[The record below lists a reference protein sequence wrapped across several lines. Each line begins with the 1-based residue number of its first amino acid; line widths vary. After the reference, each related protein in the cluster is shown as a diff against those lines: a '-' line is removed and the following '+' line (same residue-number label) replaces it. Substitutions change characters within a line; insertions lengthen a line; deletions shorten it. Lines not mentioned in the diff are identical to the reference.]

1 MELKNILEDQMA
13 TPLWF
18 FRFPP
23 PLIVVLAPLVVLV
36 GLILGFGFFS
46 IFLTS
51 IALILSTLLFTCS
64 KQEPILLEKLV
75 VEEKVVLKSENESAS
90 TQKKEVQ
97 EANNEDPKY
106 LVAPQ
111 SSSPDLVAE
120 SACLDDLST
129 SEDSEVL
136 DWPFG
141 DHVDQSPD
149 CSDGSISDEE
159 SLIEISLPGGYYVGN
174 DKEEESIFNLQQKMS
189 GLSQKAIFQQHTLFE
204 LLAEINDYEEENL
217 IEIDISMGSIKCS
230 RFEIEA

>member
-1 MELKNILEDQMA
+1 MELKNIFEDQMA

-23 PLIVVLAPLVVLV
+23 PLIVVLVPLFILV
-36 GLILGFGFFS
+36 ALILGFGFYS

-51 IALILSTLLFTCS
+51 IAVILSSLFFTCS
-64 KQEPILLEKLV
+64 EQKPVLLEKLV
-75 VEEKVVLKSENESAS
+75 EERITSKSDNESAAAQEKDVLKAS
-90 TQKKEVQ
+90 T
-97 EANNEDPKY
+97 NNEAPRY
-106 LVAPQ
+106 LMAPQ
-111 SSSPDLVAE
+111 SSTPDLVAE
-120 SACLDDLST
+120 SACLDELSS

-136 DWPFG
+136 DWPFE
-141 DHVDQSPD
+141 DNVDRSPD

-159 SLIEISLPGGYYVGN
+159 SLIEISLPGGYYVGH
-174 DKEEESIFNLQQKMS
+174 DKEEESIFSLPQKMS

-204 LLAEINDYEEENL
+204 FLAEINEEENM

>member
-13 TPLWF
+13 THLWF

-23 PLIVVLAPLVVLV
+23 PLIVVLASLVVLV

-51 IALILSTLLFTCS
+51 IALVLSTLLFTCS

-75 VEEKVVLKSENESAS
+75 EERVVLKSENESAS

-97 EANNEDPKY
+97 EANNEAPKY
-106 LVAPQ
+106 LVARQ

-129 SEDSEVL
+129 SGDSEVL

-159 SLIEISLPGGYYVGN
+159 SLIEISLPGGYYVGP

>member
-75 VEEKVVLKSENESAS
+75 EEKVVLKSENESAS

-136 DWPFG
+136 HWPFG

>member
-36 GLILGFGFFS
+36 CLILGFGFVS

-75 VEEKVVLKSENESAS
+75 EEKVVLKSENESAS

-97 EANNEDPKY
+97 EANNEAPKY

-111 SSSPDLVAE
+111 ISSPDLVAE
-120 SACLDDLST
+120 GACLDDLST

-141 DHVDQSPD
+141 DHVDQSSD

>member
-64 KQEPILLEKLV
+64 KQEPILLEKL

>member
-75 VEEKVVLKSENESAS
+75 EEKVVLKSENESAS

-136 DWPFG
+136 YWPFG